1 MAFFKFR
8 FPGRNASAEAV
19 ASGPNENIEVVR
31 RRARY
36 RLMGAVVLVLL
47 AVLGFPM
54 VFDTQPRP
62 VAVDTPI
69 VIPDRQAVAP
79 LTAPSPVPAA
89 QAPAKPWK
97 IAPETLST
105 QASLDPREEVVPSH
119 AATPPAAVAP
129 APEVKQ
135 AEPKHDVI
143 DKPKEKPADKHKDK
157 ADTAHA
163 KDDVKAAHAAKA
175 DKDKADADTKNK
187 NKSKDSGDK
196 AKALLEGKAASSERM
211 IIQVGAF
218 SDVGKLREVRQKLE
232 KGGFKTY
239 TQVVEG
245 KDGKPTTRV
254 RVGPYESREEAEKA
268 AARIRKLE
276 LSPALLK
283 I

>member
-36 RLMGAVVLVLL
+36 RLMGAVVLVLV
-47 AVLGFPM
+47 AVVGFPL

-79 LTAPSPVPAA
+79 LTASAPVPAA

-105 QASLDPREEVVPSH
+105 QTGLDPREEVVP
-119 AATPPAAVAP
+119 PAVSAP
-129 APEVKQ
+129 VTAPEVKSDPV
-135 AEPKHDVI
+135 E
-143 DKPKEKPADKHKDK
+143 KPKEKQVDKPKDK
-157 ADTAHA
+157 TDVGHA
-163 KDDVKAAHAAKA
+163 KDEAKAAQAA
-175 DKDKADADTKNK
+175 KDKADAKDRADAEAKAK
-187 NKSKDSGDK
+187 NKSKADADK
-196 AKALLEGKAASSERM
+196 AKALLEGKSAAPERL

-218 SDVGKLREVRQKLE
+218 SDAAKLREVRQKLE
-232 KGGFKTY
+232 KAGFKTY
-239 TQVVEG
+239 AQVVNG

-254 RVGPYESREEAEKA
+254 RLGPYDSRDEADKA
-268 AARIRKLE
+268 AARIRKLD

>member
-19 ASGPNENIEVVR
+19 SSGPNVNIEVVR

-36 RLMGAVVLVLL
+36 RLIGSVVLVLI
-47 AVLGFPM
+47 AVVGFPL

-69 VIPDRQAVAP
+69 VIPDRQTVAP
-79 LTAPSPVPAA
+79 LTAPASVPAA

-97 IAPETLST
+97 IAPETLSA
-105 QASLDPREEVVPSH
+105 QAGLDPREEVVPASSP
-119 AATPPAAVAP
+119 TVPPVVTEAKA
-129 APEVKQ
+129 KQ
-135 AEPKHDVI
+135 DASVE
-143 DKPKEKPADKHKDK
+143 KPKEKLVEK
-157 ADTAHA
+157 A
-163 KDDVKAAHAAKA
+163 KDDGKAAPLTKA
-175 DKDKADADTKNK
+175 DKDKADAADAKSK
-187 NKSKDSGDK
+187 NKSKEDGDK
-196 AKALLEGKAASSERM
+196 AKALLEGKSATPERTV
-211 IIQVGAF
+211 IQVGAF
-218 SDVGKLREVRQKLE
+218 SDAAKLREVRQKLE
-232 KGGFKTY
+232 KNGFKTY

-254 RVGPYESREEAEKA
+254 RVGPYDSRDEADKA
-268 AARIRKLE
+268 AARIRKLD

>member
-8 FPGRNASAEAV
+8 FPGRNASAEAL

-36 RLMGAVVLVLL
+36 RLIGAVVLVLI
-47 AVLGFPM
+47 AVVGFPL

-69 VIPDRQAVAP
+69 VIPDRQTVAP
-79 LTAPSPVPAA
+79 LTAPAPVPAA

-105 QASLDPREEVVPSH
+105 QAGLDPREEVVAPS
-119 AATPPAAVAP
+119 AAAPVAVR
-129 APEVKQ
+129 EVKPEPVE
-135 AEPKHDVI
+135 EPKDKQA
-143 DKPKEKPADKHKDK
+143 DKPKEKAD
-157 ADTAHA
+157 
-163 KDDVKAAHAAKA
+163 AAHANDEAKA
-175 DKDKADADTKNK
+175 AQAAKDKADAKDRADADAKAK
-187 NKSKDSGDK
+187 NKSKADADK
-196 AKALLEGKAASSERM
+196 AKALLEGKSAASERV
-211 IIQVGAF
+211 IIQVGVF
-218 SDVGKLREVRQKLE
+218 SDAAKLREVRQKLE

-254 RVGPYESREEAEKA
+254 RVGPFDSRDEADKA
-268 AARIRKLE
+268 AARIRKLD

-283 I
+283 L

>member
-8 FPGRNASAEAV
+8 FPGRNASVEAL

-36 RLMGAVVLVLL
+36 RLIGAVVLVLI
-47 AVLGFPM
+47 AVVGFPL

-79 LTAPSPVPAA
+79 LTASAPVPAA

-105 QASLDPREEVVPSH
+105 QAGLDPREEVVPPS
-119 AATPPAAVAP
+119 APAAVAVQETK
-129 APEVKQ
+129 PEPVEKPKEKQ
-135 AEPKHDVI
+135 A
-143 DKPKEKPADKHKDK
+143 DKPKEKAD
-157 ADTAHA
+157 AGHA
-163 KDDVKAAHAAKA
+163 KDDAKA
-175 DKDKADADTKNK
+175 LQAAKDKADAEAKA
-187 NKSKDSGDK
+187 KSKSKVDADK
-196 AKALLEGKAASSERM
+196 AKALLEGKSASSERV

-218 SDVGKLREVRQKLE
+218 SDAGKLREVRQKLE
-232 KGGFKTY
+232 KSGFKTY

-254 RVGPYESREEAEKA
+254 RVGPYDSRDEADKA
-268 AARIRKLE
+268 AARIRKLD
-276 LSPALLK
+276 LSPAVLK

>member
-8 FPGRNASAEAV
+8 FPGRNASVEAV

-36 RLMGAVVLVLL
+36 RLMGAVVLVMV
-47 AVLGFPM
+47 AVVGFPL

-79 LTAPSPVPAA
+79 LTSSAPVPAA

-105 QASLDPREEVVPSH
+105 QSGLDPREEVVP
-119 AATPPAAVAP
+119 APAPGVPAAVVAEAKP
-129 APEVKQ
+129 KHEAAVEKTKA
-135 AEPKHDVI
+135 AEPS
-143 DKPKEKPADKHKDK
+143 
-157 ADTAHA
+157 A
-163 KDDVKAAHAAKA
+163 KDESKAAPVAKL
-175 DKDKADADTKNK
+175 DKDKALAADA
-187 NKSKDSGDK
+187 KSKSKPKDDGDK
-196 AKALLEGKAASSERM
+196 AKALLEGKPASSERM
-211 IIQVGAF
+211 VIQVGAF
-218 SDVGKLREVRQKLE
+218 TDASKVREVRRKLE
-232 KGGFKTY
+232 EGGLKTY

-245 KDGKPTTRV
+245 KDGKPTTRI
-254 RVGPYESREEAEKA
+254 RLGPYDSRDEADKV
-268 AARIRKLE
+268 AARIRKLN
-276 LSPALLK
+276 LSPAVLK